1 MRFASRQMNSQ
12 SDSLCWSTKSSGA
25 PLLSALMLMPLSLP
39 MLVTMSEIVWF
50 RNVRCLRERIMRWER
65 S

>member
-1 MRFASRQMNSQ
+1 MRFASRQTNSQ
-12 SDSLCWSTKSSGA
+12 SVSLCWSTKSSGA

-39 MLVTMSEIVWF
+39 MLVTMSEIVWL